1 MRLTLVLSSLL
12 LALSVGASAQK
23 LILSPDLDSAVEMK
37 AKGRQGWQINQVIR
51 FGEYSTSKTRRGWTK
66 SYAIG
71 FTLRF
76 RNASQKLSFTQKTPD
91 GLEAEVLAV
100 SRFSSMELDM
110 GRGFFSF
117 PIDNRDAFAGTVIPG
132 ADTGRSWDFVLY
144 NPDGSLA
151 KDLDCGSAHC
161 ETGAVIRIA
170 GVQKIEGMPRWMQAA
185 YFGYEFYRDGRAIA
199 AVSTVNNGRVW
210 MNPDL
215 DASTRLVIAAL
226 SSALLLRHDLS
237 QTESCLQGF

>member
-1 MRLTLVLSSLL
+1 MRTLAVIFAVVTGLSFT
-12 LALSVGASAQK
+12 ASAQK

-51 FGEYSTSKTRRGWTK
+51 FGDYSTSKARRGWTRGY
-66 SYAIG
+66 SVG

-91 GLEAEVLAV
+91 GFEADVLAV

-117 PIDNRDAFAGTVIPG
+117 PLDNRDAFAGTIIPAG
-132 ADTGRSWDFVLY
+132 DTGRSWDFVLY
-144 NPDGSLA
+144 NPDGSLV
-151 KDLDCGSAHC
+151 KDIDCGSAFC
-161 ETGAVIRIA
+161 EDGAVIRIS

-185 YFGYEFYRDGRAIA
+185 FFGYEFYRDGKAIA
-199 AVSTVNNGRVW
+199 AVSTVNNGKVW
-210 MNPDL
+210 INPGL
-215 DASTRLVIAAL
+215 DANTRLVVSAL
-226 SSALLLRHDLS
+226 ASALLLRHDIS
-237 QTESCLQGF
+237 PQAGGPVGF